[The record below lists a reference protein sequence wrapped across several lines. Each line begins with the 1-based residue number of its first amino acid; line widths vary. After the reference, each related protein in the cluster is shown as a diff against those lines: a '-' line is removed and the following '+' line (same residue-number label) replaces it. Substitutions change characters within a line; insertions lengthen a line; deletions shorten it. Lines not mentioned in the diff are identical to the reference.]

1 MKWLECDYWSCEG
14 ARSTIA
20 RERQVDASDELL
32 RRAEPSALLYPDGI
46 VRSLNAAMTAVLG
59 RPEEQCVGRYVWDL
73 VPESQRSVVEGIV
86 AHASKQKLAMRVLE
100 LPRPGRPSLVF
111 LVEARSIT
119 PAGGGEQLVWVHALN
134 VHNDLGSL
142 LIPFQL
148 SAKSAGLG
156 LCIYHPQVQQLE
168 WLGGAP
174 TVGALFPET
183 SVSLPWVVRH
193 VHRGDRGS
201 LRRLLVSDATLGPWT
216 SLRFHAD
223 QGDWYQLA
231 CQTRRIQLGYD
242 GPEQVFGMI
251 RDDTKHEARQEEMLA
266 ALGAERRRAYGI
278 TEFSSALIRTATEQ
292 ELQQVVLTRL
302 AATFG
307 GFGAALA
314 LVDDDGHLFVS
325 SDGVPT
331 WRADNRRCMLL
342 DDQLPLAQVT
352 RTGEPLFIA
361 DREEF
366 SRRWPHADTILL
378 WPRPDVAVSVT
389 PLGSAGDQPL
399 GAWVV
404 AYDSGHRPSPEE
416 SAFVITLAEL
426 AGQALVRIRS
436 QQARVELA
444 TAVQQH
450 MLPTL
455 PERLPGLEVAARYRP
470 CRSGLD
476 IGGDWYDAFLMPD
489 GTVAVEIGDAQGH
502 DVEAAAFMGQVRG
515 SMRAL
520 ASHEPDPGTVLTHT
534 NQLLVTMD
542 APRFASCTMLRIDPR
557 SGQVTGASAGHVPLL
572 CAHDDGSHDIR
583 LLPGGPVLGI
593 LPDSEYQQETFTLD
607 KGTALV
613 MVTDGLVEARDLSL
627 DAGLKQ
633 TGTLAAQ
640 ALHDGLS
647 AEETADRVL
656 DAAIAMNHR
665 DDLAVLIVRRT

>member
-1 MKWLECDYWSCEG
+1 M
-14 ARSTIA
+14 
-20 RERQVDASDELL
+20 DASDELL

-46 VRSLNAAMTAVLG
+46 IRSLNAEMATALG
-59 RPEEQCVGRYVWDL
+59 RPAEQCVGRYAWEL
-73 VPESQRSVVEGIV
+73 VPESQRSVVERIV
-86 AHASKQKLAMRVLE
+86 AHASRQRLAMRVLE
-100 LPRPGRPSLVF
+100 LPSPGGASLVF
-111 LVEARSIT
+111 LVEARPVT
-119 PAGGGEQLVWVHALN
+119 TAGGEQVVWVHSLN
-134 VHNDLGSL
+134 AHKDLGSL
-142 LIPFQL
+142 LMPFRL
-148 SAKSAGLG
+148 SAKSTGLG
-156 LCIYHPQVQQLE
+156 LCIYHPEVQQLE
-168 WLGGAP
+168 WLGGAA
-174 TVGALFPET
+174 TVGALFPEA

-193 VHRGDRGS
+193 IHPDDRNS
-201 LRRLLVSDATLGPWT
+201 LRRLLAPDTPQRTWT
-216 SLRFHAD
+216 KLRFHTD
-223 QGDWYQLA
+223 HGDRCVLA
-231 CQTRRIQLGYD
+231 CQTRRIQLEFE

-251 RDDTKHEARQEEMLA
+251 RDDTQHEARRKEMLA
-266 ALGAERRRAYGI
+266 ALGAERRRANEI

-302 AATFG
+302 AATFDG
-307 GFGAALA
+307 TGAALA
-314 LVDDDGHLFVS
+314 LVDNGYLCVS
-325 SDGVPT
+325 SDAGLPT
-331 WRADNRRCMLL
+331 WQGDALHCVSL
-342 DDQLPLAQVT
+342 DEQLPMTQAI
-352 RTGEPLFIA
+352 RTGEPQFISNQ
-361 DREEF
+361 EEF
-366 SRRWPHADTILL
+366 LRRWPHGGAAPLP
-378 WPRPDVAVSVT
+378 WPGPDVAMSIT
-389 PLGSAGDQPL
+389 PLGPADDGPL

-404 AYDSGHRPSPEE
+404 TYGKGHHPPPDE
-416 SAFVITLAEL
+416 SAFLITLAEL
-426 AGQALVRIRS
+426 AGQALGRIRS
-436 QQARVELA
+436 HQARLELA

-470 CRSGLD
+470 CSVGLD
-476 IGGDWYDAFLMPD
+476 IGGDWYDAFLTPD
-489 GTVAVEIGDAQGH
+489 GAVALEIGDAQGH
-502 DVEAAAFMGQVRG
+502 DVAAAAFMGQVRG
-515 SMRAL
+515 SMRAI
-520 ASHEPDPGTVLTHT
+520 AAREPDPGTVLTHT

-542 APRFASCTMLRIDPR
+542 APRFASCTMLHIDPR

-593 LPDSEYQQETFTLD
+593 LPDAEYPQEAFTLD

>member
-1 MKWLECDYWSCEG
+1 MGD
-14 ARSTIA
+14 RSTIA

-46 VRSLNAAMTAVLG
+46 IRSLNEAMATAFG
-59 RPEEQCVGRYVWDL
+59 RPAEECVGRYVWEL
-73 VPESQRSVVEGIV
+73 VAEGQRIVVERIV
-86 AHASKQKLAMRVLE
+86 AHASKPRLAMRVLE
-100 LPRPGRPSLVF
+100 FPRPGRASVVSLI
-111 LVEARSIT
+111 EARSIT
-119 PAGGGEQLVWVHALN
+119 AAGGEHLVWVHALN

-142 LIPFQL
+142 LIPFRL
-148 SAKSAGLG
+148 SAKAAGLG
-156 LCIYHPQVQQLE
+156 LCMYLPQVQQLE

-174 TVGALFPET
+174 AVEALFAEA

-193 VHRGDRGS
+193 VHRDDRGS
-201 LRRLLVSDATLGPWT
+201 LLRLLASDATLGPWT

-223 QGDWYQLA
+223 QGDWYHLA
-231 CQTRRIQLGYD
+231 CQTRRIQLDYD

-251 RDDTKHEARQEEMLA
+251 RDDTQREAHEKEMLA
-266 ALGAERRRAYGI
+266 ELGAERRRANEI

-302 AATFG
+302 AATFDG
-307 GFGAALA
+307 TGAALG
-314 LVDDDGHLFVS
+314 LVDNGHLCVS
-325 SDGVPT
+325 TDAGLT
-331 WRADNRRCMLL
+331 LRADTRRRMSL

-366 SRRWPHADTILL
+366 SRRWPHADTILQ

-455 PERLPGLEVAARYRP
+455 PERLPGMEVAARYRP
-470 CRSGLD
+470 CRTGLD

-502 DVEAAAFMGQVRG
+502 DVDAAAFMGQVRG

-520 ASHEPDPGTVLTHT
+520 ASHEPDPATVLTHA
-534 NQLLVTMD
+534 NQLLVAMD
-542 APRFASCTMLRIDPR
+542 APRFASCTMLNIDPR
-557 SGQVTGASAGHVPLL
+557 NGQVTGASVGHVPLL
-572 CAHDDGSHDIR
+572 CAHDDGSHDVR
-583 LLPGGPVLGI
+583 RLPGGPVLGI
-593 LPDSEYQQETFTLD
+593 LPDADYPQETFTLD
-607 KGTALV
+607 EDTALV
-613 MVTDGLVEARDLSL
+613 MVTDGVVEAPDLTL
-627 DAGLKQ
+627 DAGLEQ

-647 AEETADRVL
+647 AEETADRIL
-656 DAAIAMNHR
+656 DAATAMNHS